1 MRRFSLI
8 FGPLPAS
15 TQLIVAYVTAYFILS
30 VAADAQ
36 IVALGASDVAGYG
49 VWPHQAWSAQLE
61 DMLKAKGYN
70 VHVKNAGRPGDT
82 PSGML
87 HRLNFAVPSGTKIV
101 ILDTVAAYDNN
112 SKTTLASQQKGD
124 ADINAIETKLK
135 SRGITIIPANSSVIL
150 HNPAFRYDNIHL
162 NASGHKE
169 LATRLLPLVISTLGG
184 HSPGG

>member
-1 MRRFSLI
+1 MRTRL
-8 FGPLPAS
+8 
-15 TQLIVAYVTAYFILS
+15 TVAYVTAYFILS

-49 VWPHQAWSAQLE
+49 VWPRQAWPAQLE

-87 HRLNFAVPSGTKIV
+87 HRLNFAVPAGTKIV
-101 ILDTVAAYDNN
+101 ILEMEGAYDNN
-112 SKTTLASQQKGD
+112 SKTTLASQLKGD
-124 ADINAIETKLK
+124 ADTNAIETKLK
-135 SRGITIIPANSSVIL
+135 SRGITIIPANSSVML
-150 HNPAFRYDNIHL
+150 HNPAFRYDYIHL

-169 LATRLLPLVISTLGG
+169 LATRLLPLVISALGG
-184 HSPGG
+184 PSPGG

>member
-1 MRRFSLI
+1 MFWSSA
-8 FGPLPAS
+8 PLAS
-15 TQLIVAYVTAYFILS
+15 TQLIVACVIAYFILS

-49 VWPHQAWSAQLE
+49 VWPRQAWPAQLE

-70 VHVKNAGRPGDT
+70 VHVKNAGKPGDT
-82 PSGML
+82 PSGLL

-101 ILDTVAAYDNN
+101 ILGKEGLYDNN
-112 SKTTLASQQKGD
+112 QKTTLASRLKGD
-124 ADINAIETKLK
+124 ADMNAIETKLK
-135 SRGITIIPANSSVIL
+135 SSGITIIPANGSIIL
-150 HNPAFRYDNIHL
+150 HNPAFRYDYIHL

-169 LATRLLPLVISTLGG
+169 LATRLLPLVISALGG